1 MILTGDE
8 IIIMMADL
16 KTYSERMHD
25 KSFEKSKIIFG
36 FILNISAVIKK
47 IILSNKKLISFICY
61 NNSFF

>member
-36 FILNISAVIKK
+36 FILNISAVKK
-47 IILSNKKLISFICY
+47 
-61 NNSFF
+61 